1 MRDIVQQGVSQFL
14 AGEFP
19 SDESHYQRQH
29 QQVSQLVKAL
39 EQLTKRNVAWE
50 PPIEVF
56 SFYHLQLPVDLNLDV
71 PLYGK
76 TIDQLEQLV
85 DEQRSTSFLHLL
97 ISFVSRFVCTYWT
110 RYFPPELQETTSTEA
125 TCQDALEEQLFEQ
138 VQQKLEE
145 HGWLWL
151 PPTEADEP
159 VPEAAP
165 PWPYKEGQALVR
177 HILFPGCG
185 SLID

>member
-1 MRDIVQQGVSQFL
+1 MRTIVQQGVNQFL

-19 SDESHYQRQH
+19 RDKHYYQQQH
-29 QQVSQLVKAL
+29 QEVAQLVKAL
-39 EQLTKRNVAWE
+39 EQLTKRTIAWE

-56 SFYHLQLPVDLNLDV
+56 SFYHLQLPVDLHLHV
-71 PLYGK
+71 LLYGK
-76 TIDQLEQLV
+76 TIDQLEELV
-85 DEQRSTSFLHLL
+85 AQRRSTSFLHLL
-97 ISFVSRFVCTYWT
+97 VSFANKFVCTYWT
-110 RYFPPELQETTSTEA
+110 RYFPPDLAETISTEA
-125 TCQDALEEQLFEQ
+125 TCQDAAEQLLFQQ

-151 PPTEADEP
+151 PPAEAAEP

-185 SLID
+185 PLVD